1 MRKIN
6 YVQDSIAFW
15 ETRKKSRNAVDEK
28 LSRLSFTEKLVIVDK
43 MHANHTAMR
52 NAKKIA

>member
-1 MRKIN
+1 M
-6 YVQDSIAFW
+6 QDSIAFW

-52 NAKKIA
+52 NAKKIT